1 MNLFV
6 QAQRAGLSPTQ
17 AAALTVEELNAAIAK
32 HQARKARAR
41 KRRKTEEAIRSL
53 ENDLYCSTTPVVE
66 RFAKWLGVT
75 SDDPAEL
82 ARKAYF
88 R

>member
-17 AAALTVEELNAAIAK
+17 AAALAPEELERAIEK
-32 HQARKARAR
+32 NQARKARTA
-41 KRRKTEEAIRSL
+41 KRRKTEAAIRKL

>member
-17 AAALTVEELNAAIAK
+17 AAALSPDELDAAIAK
-32 HQARKARAR
+32 NQARKARMA
-41 KRRKTEEAIRSL
+41 KRRKTEASIRKL

-66 RFAKWLGVT
+66 RFAKWLGVA
-75 SDDPAEL
+75 SGDPAEL
-82 ARKAYF
+82 ARKAYL